1 MFYLFVGVLQ
11 SMRDEKKDDQV
22 EHWRELI
29 RQTED
34 MINEW
39 KELDEES
46 PYYNQI
52 YKSWENFIEKQKEE
66 LHYHMRRIGSAP
78 DKKDLE

>member
-1 MFYLFVGVLQ
+1 
-11 SMRDEKKDDQV
+11 MRDEDKDEKV

-39 KELDEES
+39 KDIDEES

-66 LHYHMRRIGSAP
+66 LHYHMRRTGSTI
-78 DKKDLE
+78 DREELD

>member
-1 MFYLFVGVLQ
+1 MGVVRT
-11 SMRDEKKDDQV
+11 MRDEDKDEKV

-39 KELDEES
+39 KDIDEES

-66 LHYHMRRIGSAP
+66 LHYHMRRTGSTI
-78 DKKDLE
+78 DREELD

>member
-1 MFYLFVGVLQ
+1 
-11 SMRDEKKDDQV
+11 MRDEEKDEQV
-22 EHWRELI
+22 EHWREII

-34 MINEW
+34 LVNEW
-39 KELDEES
+39 KNIEEDS

-66 LHYHMRRIGSAP
+66 FQYHLRRMGSSRN
-78 DKKDLE
+78 DQESE